1 MQLINYR
8 EAVAAK
14 IMRHTKE
21 DTESNIADALTKIL
35 PVERKELL
43 LGRFLFKV
51 KRKNA
56 TDKHNK

>member
-1 MQLINYR
+1 MKKCRVEIDHLEHYN
-8 EAVAAK
+8 
-14 IMRHTKE
+14 KE
-21 DTESNIADALTKIL
+21 NTESNITDALTKIL

-51 KRKNA
+51 ERKNA